1 MNNPNDIRSV
11 KCSKTSIWDA
21 QTLVDITKGYWIVS
35 PSDNWIGYSFC
46 IEEKYF
52 NVGDV
57 VFIKKNNKTAN
68 EKEIKSYLQK
78 GASGFIIESD
88 ITIGNSFDVPILK
101 VNSTSYT
108 LETMA
113 VYQRQRMKAKVIGVT
128 GSVGK
133 STVKEI
139 LFHLLKTN
147 YKVYRTFANYNLLA
161 GVQLSIVNTP
171 VDCDFAVYEMAIGSP
186 GSLSI
191 SSRLVKPDAVVL
203 TEISNAHLER
213 HLSLENIVLEKLRIL
228 DSFDNGGTVAYL
240 GDSESSS
247 MIIKELEK
255 RKINSQ
261 VSYGGHNSCDVRLN
275 SSELR
280 LGNQTIH
287 FFCGKTPYFGI
298 LNLPG
303 RHNAFNALA
312 ALSILSKIGVDLDA
326 CLYGLTNVIPISGRM
341 EHISIKVGKESALLI
356 NDAFNANPA
365 SMLAAIEYLDLIKE
379 KKVTART
386 ILVCSD
392 MLKLGALSKSAHMEL
407 GKKISGSKIDL
418 IILTGELSKITHRVT
433 SSKKNTV
440 HLESLDHVIEYV
452 KNILKPNDAILVK
465 GSHSTNIYR
474 VSEALQSLSV
484 SYSSAMLKMSF
495 EHVEFPKEK
504 RVCLNPTGGAVFDTR
519 SDTYYSTIDIDR
531 VIYPASLSTI
541 FGLCYIYEQINI
553 NPTLLNVE
561 VTISK
566 NAASVPSKWVLDEG
580 DRVTVKDLIYA
591 VAICSSNEAMIALA
605 EWHSGSEAKFA
616 LEATS
621 YVRKLGFKQTIF
633 RNATGLFNEGHVSSL
648 SDIVGV
654 IRRIKKVFPDLANI
668 YASKNFNFLGKVY
681 RNTNSLLG
689 QNHINGF
696 KTGRTP
702 RSGFNLAITSNNMNE
717 ERIVVV
723 VGCRSQKERDDFAL
737 ELLSSDRQKFK
748 CINISNYS
756 KNPTNKR
763 ISISKVSDEISL
775 SILGDTYF
783 GEFYDEKRQESGKT
797 NYLKKYGYQHS
808 IKKLARFLASN
819 DLNIVN
825 LEASITSKKSS
836 PLNGKKNWILGAD
849 PQKTIE
855 TLNAYKVDGVL
866 LGNNHTYDYGIDEIP
881 FGLEKL
887 QEAGLVAVGAG
898 LNDNE
903 AQRPMKI
910 DVKIGRATKRI
921 YVFSGYAYY
930 EYEAAH
936 FSCYA
941 GSSSPGVSNI
951 TSDKTLKMIADVKD
965 QDHSA
970 YIIVSPHWGKNY
982 HWATSSQ
989 RDWAERYINAG
1000 ADIIVGHGAHMLQEI
1015 ETIRGRPVIYSLG
1028 NFIFNSNG
1036 EYRKRGVPSFS
1047 LLFQLKANQY
1057 DDQIKL
1063 TFDLKPI
1070 FCANHECGFQPRPAT
1085 PEENAFLSER
1095 IGFNFNTAS
1104 LYT

>member
-1 MNNPNDIRSV
+1 MNNPDKFSPEKSMYIS
-11 KCSKTSIWDA
+11 SWDA
-21 QTLVDITKGYWIVS
+21 QTLLDATKGYWIV
-35 PSDNWIGYSFC
+35 PPPKNWFAYSFC
-46 IEEKYF
+46 IEEKF
-52 NVGDV
+52 FSVGDV
-57 VFIKKNNKTAN
+57 VFIKENTNSARN
-68 EKEIKSYLQK
+68 EKIRLYLNK
-78 GASGFIIESD
+78 GASGFIVEND
-88 ITIGNSFDVPILK
+88 ISVDNFLKLPVLK
-101 VNSTSYT
+101 VKSTSSA
-108 LETMA
+108 LEAMA
-113 VYQRQRMKAKVIGVT
+113 VYQRQRMKASVIGIT

-133 STVKEI
+133 STVREI
-139 LFHLLKTN
+139 LYHLLKTQ
-147 YKVYRTFANYNLLA
+147 YKVHRTSANYNLLN
-161 GVQLSIVNTP
+161 GLQLSIVNTP
-171 VDCDFAVYEMAIGSP
+171 VDTDYAIYEMAIGSP
-186 GSLSI
+186 GSLSL
-191 SSRLVKPDAVVL
+191 SSNLAKPDAVVL
-203 TEISNAHLER
+203 TEISKAHLKR
-213 HLSLENIVLEKLRIL
+213 HISLENIVLEKMQIL
-228 DSFDNGGTVAYL
+228 DSLNEAGCVSYL
-240 GDSESSS
+240 GESESSI
-247 MIIKELEK
+247 MIKSELRK
-255 RKINSQ
+255 RKILSPIT
-261 VSYGGHNSCDVRLN
+261 YGYSSCEVKLL

-280 LGNQTIH
+280 LGNQTIT
-287 FFCGKTPYFGI
+287 FSCGKMTHSCI

-303 RHNAFNALA
+303 KHNAINALA
-312 ALSILSKIGVDLDA
+312 AISILNKIGVDIDT
-326 CLYGLTNVIPISGRM
+326 CLYGLAQVMPIQGRM
-341 EHISIKVGKESALLI
+341 EHITIKAGNGTALLL
-356 NDAFNANPA
+356 NDAFNSNPV
-365 SMLAAIEYLDLIKE
+365 SMQAAIEYLDLIKRKSE
-379 KKVTART
+379 ISRT

-392 MLKLGALSKSAHMEL
+392 MLDLGPESLQAHIEL
-407 GKKISGSKIDL
+407 GKNISRSKIDL
-418 IILTGELSKITHRVT
+418 VFLTGNLSETTYRAIEKNKNVVF
-433 SSKKNTV
+433 KKN
-440 HLESLDHVIEYV
+440 LKDLIDYV
-452 KNILKPNDAILVK
+452 TQTLKPDDVVLVK
-465 GSHSTNIYR
+465 GSHSTNLYQLTD
-474 VSEALQSLSV
+474 ALLNTYHVNSPHV
-484 SYSSAMLKMSF
+484 TNMKSYMGA
-495 EHVEFPKEK
+495 FPEEK
-504 RVCLNPTGGAVFDTR
+504 KLCFNPTGGAIFELKTN
-519 SDTYYSTIDIDR
+519 SHYSTIAIDR

-553 NPTLLNVE
+553 NPALLNDE
-561 VTISK
+561 VVISK
-566 NAASVPSKWVLDEG
+566 YAASVPSKWVLDEG

-648 SDIVGV
+648 SDIIGV
-654 IRRIKKVFPDLANI
+654 IRRIKKSFPDLANI
-668 YASKNFNFLGKVY
+668 YASKNFNFLGQVY

-1063 TFDLKPI
+1063 TFDLIPI

-1085 PEENAFLSER
+1085 PEENALLSER